1 MYDEGTGLLPGTFH
15 SEQFYPSYIL
25 SSKIITIPFHNTC
38 VGKEI
43 TKEAT
48 ILL

>member
-1 MYDEGTGLLPGTFH
+1 MDDEGTGLLPGTFH
-15 SEQFYPSYIL
+15 SEQFYPSYML
-25 SSKIITIPFHNTC
+25 LSKIFTMPFHNTC

-43 TKEAT
+43 TKEVT